1 MKILKLLIIFL
12 VLSGAI
18 FLILNWSSL
27 FPSTP
32 SNTEEKWSEVDKL
45 DVTKECAKIRDAWAQ
60 ETGWNEE
67 LYKSQ
72 RADIDQSKAMGLF
85 SMKGYDA
92 VDRCLHETAT
102 NKACDG
108 YMDALH
114 KQPFSATELNKQFTG
129 VQMVKKSEKLGND
142 PRTTKVEQIQK
153 LYLAVQKFIGS
164 KHQITAKFNPNTNNW
179 QNFDAEK
186 NKILQQARALNQNP
200 LFSEISMIPGFKDGL
215 NIKTLENKFAGMRN
229 TFYQQLSNQ
238 IINHYKNVAVTQDN
252 YNRLETVLVEFKKQ
266 SKNQKLVSNI
276 EQALYELGKKI
287 YKQNTDEQ

>member
-1 MKILKLLIIFL
+1 MKLIKLLIIFL
-12 VLSGAI
+12 ILSGAI

-32 SNTEEKWSEVDKL
+32 PKTEEKWSEVDKL
-45 DVTKECAKIRDAWAQ
+45 DITKECAKIRDAWAQ
-60 ETGWNEE
+60 ETGWNED

-92 VDRCLHETAT
+92 VDRCLHEAAT

-114 KQPFSATELNKQFTG
+114 KQPFSATDLNKQYSG

-142 PRTTKVEQIQK
+142 PRTTKVEQIHK
-153 LYLAVQKFIGS
+153 LYLAVQKFIGI
-164 KHQITAKFNPNTNNW
+164 KHQITAKFNTSTNSW

-186 NKILQQARALNQNP
+186 NKILQEARALNQNP

-215 NIKTLENKFAGMRN
+215 NTKSLENKFAGMRN

-252 YNRLETVLVEFKKQ
+252 YNRLEAVLVEFKKQ

>member
-1 MKILKLLIIFL
+1 MKLIKLLIIFL

-32 SNTEEKWSEVDKL
+32 PQKEENWSEMDKL
-45 DVTKECAKIRDAWAQ
+45 DITKECKKIRDAWAQ

-114 KQPFSATELNKQFTG
+114 KQPFSAADLNKQYSG

-142 PRTTKVEQIQK
+142 PRSTKVEQIHK

-164 KHQITAKFNPNTNNW
+164 KHQITAKFNSNTNSW
-179 QNFDAEK
+179 LNFDAEK
-186 NKILQQARALNQNP
+186 NKILQEARALNQNP

-215 NIKTLENKFAGMRN
+215 NSKSLESKFAGMRN
-229 TFYQQLSNQ
+229 TFYQQLCNQ
-238 IINHYKNVAVTQDN
+238 IINHYQNVAVTQDN
-252 YNRLETVLVEFKKQ
+252 YNRLEAVLVEFKKQ

-276 EQALYELGKKI
+276 EQVQYELGKKI

>member
-1 MKILKLLIIFL
+1 MKYIKLLIIFL
-12 VLSGAI
+12 ILSGAI

-32 SNTEEKWSEVDKL
+32 PKTEEKWSEVDKL
-45 DVTKECAKIRDAWAQ
+45 DITKECAKIRDAWAQ

-92 VDRCLHETAT
+92 VDRCLHEIAT
-102 NKACDG
+102 NKACDS

-114 KQPFSATELNKQFTG
+114 KQTFSASDLNKQYSG

-142 PRTTKVEQIQK
+142 PRSTKVEQIHK
-153 LYLAVQKFIGS
+153 FYLAVQKFIGS
-164 KHQITAKFNPNTNNW
+164 KHQINAKFNTSTNSW

-186 NKILQQARALNQNP
+186 NKILQEARALTQNP

-215 NIKTLENKFAGMRN
+215 NTKTLENKFAGMRN
-229 TFYQQLSNQ
+229 TFYQQLCNQ
-238 IINHYKNVAVTQDN
+238 IVNHFKNAAATQDN
-252 YNRLETVLVEFKKQ
+252 YDRMETVLVEFNKQ
-266 SKNQKLVSNI
+266 SKSQALVSKI
-276 EQALYELGKKI
+276 SQVQYDLGKKI
-287 YKQNTDEQ
+287 IKNNSDGQ